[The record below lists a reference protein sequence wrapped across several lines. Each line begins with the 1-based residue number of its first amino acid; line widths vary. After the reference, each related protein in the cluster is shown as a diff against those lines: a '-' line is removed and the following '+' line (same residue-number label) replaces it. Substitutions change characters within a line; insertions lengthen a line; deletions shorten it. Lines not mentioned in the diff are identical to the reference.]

1 MWDIKAKISIEMDDF
16 NAKYY
21 LNHVGYKDHNR
32 GNTMDWRQLKYY
44 LNHVGYK
51 GLK

>member
-21 LNHVGYKDHNR
+21 LNHVGYKDVLGKFR
-32 GNTMDWRQLKYY
+32 KSSNTLYY

-51 GLK
+51 DRD